1 MSYNVSQQRKAAPAM
16 FYAAPKP
23 SRSWAVIAAEITQ
36 HSHPT
41 DPTQL
46 LKLVEELNRA
56 MAKQG
61 DGRATSASSKTSPK
75 TAWDSLDSP
84 MADRKTVYLRNRQS

>member
-1 MSYNVSQQRKAAPAM
+1 M
-16 FYAAPKP
+16 FYAATKP

-56 MAKQG
+56 LAKQAVG
-61 DGRATSASSKTSPK
+61 TANSVSKKNSPSRLAK
-75 TAWDSLDSP
+75 TA
-84 MADRKTVYLRNRQS
+84 

>member
-1 MSYNVSQQRKAAPAM
+1 M
-16 FYAAPKP
+16 FYAATKP

-36 HSHPT
+36 QSHPT

-56 MAKQG
+56 LAKQG
-61 DGRATSASSKTSPK
+61 VGTANFVSKKNSPSRLAK
-75 TAWDSLDSP
+75 TA
-84 MADRKTVYLRNRQS
+84 

>member
-1 MSYNVSQQRKAAPAM
+1 M
-16 FYAAPKP
+16 FYAATKP
-23 SRSWAVIAAEITQ
+23 RRSWGVIAEEIKLQ
-36 HSHPT
+36 SHPT

-61 DGRATSASSKTSPK
+61 VGRATPTPPKTSPK
-75 TAWDSLDSP
+75 RA
-84 MADRKTVYLRNRQS
+84 